1 MNIKE
6 QITYWIN
13 LAEDDIPVMENLFT
27 LGHFHWSLF
36 VGHLILEKYL
46 KAIYV
51 RDNLQTPP
59 KTHNLVFL
67 AKSTKLKLTAVQEEY
82 LLIVNTFNIEARYT
96 DYKNTFYKKCTKV
109 FANNNILKIKEFLQW
124 LKSQM
129 K

>member
-1 MNIKE
+1 
-6 QITYWIN
+6 
-13 LAEDDIPVMENLFT
+13 LAEDDIPVMENLFNS
-27 LGHFHWSLF
+27 GHFHWSLF

-51 RDNLQTPP
+51 RDNSQTPP

-67 AKSTKLKLTAVQEEY
+67 AKNTKLKLTENQEVF
-82 LLIVNTFNIEARYT
+82 LLLVNTFNIEARYT
-96 DYKNTFYKKCTKV
+96 DYKNTFYKKCTKE
-109 FANNNILKIKEFLQW
+109 FTTDNILKIKEFLQW